1 MLGSKKI
8 SFISIRFR
16 RCLKYWKL
24 SQCSITAEHFPCPQ
38 MSSQTSLSP
47 FLNVRD
53 GMLSSYVT
61 VCPRI
66 LQSAHLLRFSVAPM
80 YMMFQLYSA
89 FVITWYA
96 DFVNRINIIWC
107 WTLIKVVLRGFS
119 IRLSIIT
126 MLVGS
131 RRSIRLSI
139 CFETRCRRFTVTP
152 LRRSLICTMSL
163 VHNEVEHNEGP
174 VDVKTGAIPL
184 SHGTRV

>member
-1 MLGSKKI
+1 MRVLYRLSSLSSGRTRRLFTLISAWIKKI
-8 SFISIRFR
+8 SLISIRFR

-47 FLNVRD
+47 FLNVSD

-66 LQSAHLLRFSVAPM
+66 LQSPHLLRFSVAPI
-80 YMMFQLYSA
+80 YMMFQFCSA

-107 WTLIKVVLRGFS
+107 WTLFKVVLRGFW
-119 IRLSIIT
+119 RNRCLS
-126 MLVGS
+126 S
-131 RRSIRLSI
+131 
-139 CFETRCRRFTVTP
+139 
-152 LRRSLICTMSL
+152 SLKVS
-163 VHNEVEHNEGP
+163 N
-174 VDVKTGAIPL
+174 
-184 SHGTRV
+184 S